1 MSKKRKAKKSKR
13 KANAEL
19 KNKAITHDL
28 HHIFYQGRFYRQNQS
43 LRDLREY
50 YYCKVYVPKD
60 TLHQSIHAQLKN
72 IPVPKPVNAQIALA
86 QLKLLTSYDA
96 IHEDDSFERRMQVI
110 LALFNCAEPATA
122 DALFKQWEIVREF
135 YKGLS

>member
-1 MSKKRKAKKSKR
+1 MSKKRKAKKAKR

-19 KNKAITHDL
+19 RNRAITHDL
-28 HHIFYQGRFYRQNQS
+28 HHIFYQGRFYKQNPA

-60 TLHQSIHAQLKN
+60 TLHQLIHYHLKN
-72 IPVPKPVNAQIALA
+72 IPVPKPVNAEVALA
-86 QLKLLTSYDA
+86 QLKLLTKNDA
-96 IHEDDSFERRMQVI
+96 IHESDSFERRMLVI
-110 LALFNCAEPATA
+110 SALFNCAEPDTA

-135 YKGLS
+135 NKSLQ

>member
-13 KANAEL
+13 KASAEL
-19 KNKAITHDL
+19 RNRAITHDL

-60 TLHQSIHAQLKN
+60 TLHQSIHAQLTKN
-72 IPVPKPVNAQIALA
+72 
-86 QLKLLTSYDA
+86 DA
-96 IHEDDSFERRMQVI
+96 IHEDDSFERRMLVI
-110 LALFNCAEPATA
+110 SALFNCAEPDTA

-135 YKGLS
+135 NKSLS